1 MDGTICGNPIRAL
14 EVGGSAVASRTSVD
28 MKPQS
33 NVHLVV
39 SPVRFRTTHEW
50 TVKCKPAGQLNSAI
64 SSLPRASDPGDRGA
78 LALADWQQRRHGR
91 PLLVC
96 EKQTSRDESMF
107 HKAQPVDLGMAEMTS
122 ASVQHIC

>member
-33 NVHLVV
+33 NVHLFV

-50 TVKCKPAGQLNSAI
+50 TVKCMVPALINSAI
-64 SSLPRASDPGDRGA
+64 SSSLERVTRVTGER
-78 LALADWQQRRHGR
+78 
-91 PLLVC
+91 
-96 EKQTSRDESMF
+96 
-107 HKAQPVDLGMAEMTS
+107 
-122 ASVQHIC
+122 